1 MAERVRRGRAAAR
14 VAGHGRSTHP
24 GPALGLRASGAF
36 GRASLSEAEEL
47 GAALRFGRAA
57 GCTWDEP
64 LAEVDVSATFCRLFF
79 SGACSQVS
87 SASSRTASASSFV
100 AAKNGPRPE
109 PLRAEFLP
117 PPGMVASTFADQ
129 RAEGRAVAR
138 SVASGCLALAWRS
151 CRRTGPVGCAP
162 AAGLSAPLADPQNC
176 RRSPCMRTNRSAST
190 SIADRPS
197 ADRRGVEISWPG
209 VKLLTERNLATFH
222 VATLTVSFVGAASSR
237 DLRPVHRALASC
249 RPSPPEG
256 CKRLV
261 KFIPV
266 KPLIPR
272 FWTDPVST
280 HAGPSSRT
288 VACSIQP

>member
-47 GAALRFGRAA
+47 GAAARFGRAA

-117 PPGMVASTFADQ
+117 PLGMVASTFADQ
-129 RAEGRAVAR
+129 RAEGRR
-138 SVASGCLALAWRS
+138 PSISLASGCLALAWRS
-151 CRRTGPVGCAP
+151 SRRTGPVGCAP

-197 ADRRGVEISWPG
+197 ADRRDGRD
-209 VKLLTERNLATFH
+209 L
-222 VATLTVSFVGAASSR
+222 VAWGETDYGTQSRHFPRRHIRVSFVAAASSR
-237 DLRPVHRALASC
+237 DLRPVHRGLTSC
-249 RPSPPEG
+249 CPCPPEFN
-256 CKRLV
+256 KRLV
-261 KFIPV
+261 TFSQSH
-266 KPLIPR
+266 L
-272 FWTDPVST
+272 
-280 HAGPSSRT
+280 
-288 VACSIQP
+288 

>member
-1 MAERVRRGRAAAR
+1 M
-14 VAGHGRSTHP
+14 
-24 GPALGLRASGAF
+24 
-36 GRASLSEAEEL
+36 SEAEEL
-47 GAALRFGRAA
+47 GAAPRFGRAA

-79 SGACSQVS
+79 TGACSQS
-87 SASSRTASASSFV
+87 LSALLRAASASSFV
-100 AAKNGPRPE
+100 AARNGPRPE

-129 RAEGRAVAR
+129 RAEGRAAFGCM
-138 SVASGCLALAWRS
+138 VASGCLALARRS
-151 CRRTGPVGCAP
+151 SRRTGPVGCAP

-197 ADRRGVEISWPG
+197 ADRRDGRD
-209 VKLLTERNLATFH
+209 L
-222 VATLTVSFVGAASSR
+222 VAWGETDYGTQSRHFPRRHITVSFVGAASSR

-249 RPSPPEG
+249 RPGPPERN
-256 CKRLV
+256 KRLV
-261 KFIPV
+261 NFISV

-288 VACSIQP
+288 VAC